1 MSSSYNL
8 FQTSIHAYIHSPIWV
23 VSPVWEIL
31 DPPLH
36 TNIDIFI
43 SASGST
49 ENLVEN
55 GGLSGRAVPVS

>member
-8 FQTSIHAYIHSPIWV
+8 FQTSIHAYIHSPRWV

-31 DPPLH
+31 DPPVH
-36 TNIDIFI
+36 TNIFI
-43 SASGST
+43 SAGGST